1 MYKKIKEVL
10 FLINKIDINKIVV
23 STKVSF
29 GKTQFKYFID
39 YKDDKKIRSL
49 CRLLPKMCA
58 FRAEEVLMKLNICLF

>member
-39 YKDDKKIRSL
+39 YKDDKKIRPL

-58 FRAEEVLMKLNICLF
+58 FRTEEILMKLNICLF